1 MWRDQVLAIA
11 ASWAGVA
18 VLLASLAAWLGAM
31 GAAAIAAL
39 EARRQRRRQRLLDR
53 LSLFEGDLAPPISVL
68 VYGRDAQLEIVPHV
82 RSLLEVRYPALEII
96 VVNDGST
103 DTTRPTLVAALGLKT
118 AHRTPRA
125 RVPAGRVR
133 GVYASPDIPQ
143 LLVIDLAQ
151 VGRARALNVALAYAR
166 SALVIPNAVGVALE
180 RDALLH
186 LALPFFDDASVLVV
200 GGVTRAGRPVPADP
214 AARAT
219 AQLPDG
225 VMRGAQVVELLRS
238 MLAMRLGWSLFDS
251 LFLAPGAP
259 VLLARDAV
267 VAVGGFRPGAE
278 AAEDADLLM
287 RLQVWAAKLG
297 HKLPVRFAASAL
309 AWIEPAASIAVLAR
323 DRAREQRG
331 LVESLWRNREL
342 VTKARFAIHHGMA
355 YLFQLLVEVIGPLA
369 ECAGSA
375 LLVALIAAGRL
386 DAPFALMYLAIVVAG
401 GTLLSLSAIGLE
413 RLACPRFHGRRD
425 FESLAWAALIEN
437 FGVRQVVAL
446 ARAWGFAAAAVGTL
460 ARWANRAW
468 ESRQPSTAPQIER
481 AA

>member
-1 MWRDQVLAIA
+1 MWREQVLAIA
-11 ASWAGVA
+11 ASWAGVV
-18 VLLASLAAWLGAM
+18 VLLASLAAWM
-31 GAAAIAAL
+31 GSMAAAAIAAL

-68 VYGRDAQLEIVPHV
+68 VYGRDAQLEIVSHV
-82 RSLLEVRYPALEII
+82 RSLLAVRYPALEIV

-103 DTTRPTLVAALGLKT
+103 DTTRPTLVAALSLKP

-143 LLVIDLAQ
+143 LVVIDLAQ

-166 SALVIPNAVGVALE
+166 SALVIPNAVGVTLE

-200 GGVTRAGRPVPADP
+200 GGVTRVGRVVSGDP
-214 AARAT
+214 SARIE
-219 AQLPDG
+219 AQLPTG
-225 VMRGAQVVELLRS
+225 AIRGAQVVELLRS

-259 VLLARDAV
+259 VLMARDAV

-278 AAEDADLLM
+278 AEDADLLM
-287 RLQVWAAKLG
+287 RLQVWAARLG

-309 AWIEPAASIAVLAR
+309 AWIEPAASIAVLAS

-342 VTKARFAIHHGMA
+342 ITRARFAVHHGVA

-369 ECAGSA
+369 ECVGSL

-401 GTLLSLSAIGLE
+401 GTLLSLAAVGLE
-413 RLACPRFHGRRD
+413 RLACPRFHGRAD
-425 FESLAWAALIEN
+425 LESLAWAALIEN

-446 ARAWGFAAAAVGTL
+446 ARAWGFSVALFAGV
-460 ARWANRAW
+460 ARAANRAW
-468 ESRQPSTAPQIER
+468 ESRQPSNPPQIER